1 MHLSHSLKWDWRNQ
15 MKKEQIIA
23 KAICI
28 FRKEDAILVSEGFD
42 EVKGTFYYR
51 PIGGKIEYGET
62 SSKAIRREILEEIE
76 ASITN
81 LKHVGTIEN
90 IFTYNG
96 DNGHEVV
103 FVYEADFIEMS
114 FYENASFFGEED
126 NGTRFKLLWKPISD
140 FSNNKLVLVPNG
152 LFELL

>member
-42 EVKGTFYYR
+42 EVKETFYYR

-126 NGTRFKLLWKPISD
+126 NGTRFKLLWKPIND

>member
-1 MHLSHSLKWDWRNQ
+1 

-23 KAICI
+23 KAICV

-62 SSKAIRREILEEIE
+62 SAKAVRREILEEIE

-96 DNGHEVV
+96 DSGHEVV
-103 FVYEADFIEMS
+103 FVYEAEFIEMS
-114 FYENASFFGEED
+114 FYEKASFYGQED
-126 NGTRFKLLWKPISD
+126 NGIRFKLLWKPISD
-140 FSNNKLVLVPNG
+140 FSNNICTLVPDG

>member
-1 MHLSHSLKWDWRNQ
+1 

-42 EVKGTFYYR
+42 EVKQTFYYR

-103 FVYEADFIEMS
+103 FVYEADVIEMS

>member
-1 MHLSHSLKWDWRNQ
+1 

-42 EVKGTFYYR
+42 EVKETFYYR

-90 IFTYNG
+90 IFTYHG

>member
-1 MHLSHSLKWDWRNQ
+1 
-15 MKKEQIIA
+15 MKKKQIIA
-23 KAICI
+23 KAICV
-28 FRKEDAILVSEGFD
+28 FRKEDAILVCEGFD

-51 PIGGKIEYGET
+51 PIGGKIEFGET

-96 DNGHEVV
+96 DDGHEIV
-103 FVYEADFIEMS
+103 FVHEADFIEMS
-114 FYENASFFGEED
+114 FYEKDSFWGQED
-126 NGTRFKLLWKPISD
+126 NGIRFKLLWKPISD
-140 FSNNKLVLVPNG
+140 FLNNKCNLVPDG

>member
-1 MHLSHSLKWDWRNQ
+1 

-42 EVKGTFYYR
+42 EVKETFYYR

-114 FYENASFFGEED
+114 FYVNASFFGEED